1 MICGQIE
8 VEGDK
13 EIFRSVQMDV
23 AELQTELRVVS
34 FFFLP
39 DKPSWFIRDWFHNG
53 LMMTGYYG
61 TFSEKA

>member
-13 EIFRSVQMDV
+13 EIFRPVQMDV

-34 FFFLP
+34 FFFSSGQTLLVY
-39 DKPSWFIRDWFHNG
+39 KG
-53 LMMTGYYG
+53 LV
-61 TFSEKA
+61 S